1 MATSISTGGSGLD
14 IASLVSQLVAATR
27 APTEKRINT
36 AGTAVNAKLS
46 AVGQVKSA
54 MDGLQSALKKLDE
67 SATKPTF
74 KATVPGNAG
83 FAASAGEKAVAG
95 EYSVEVVRLASA
107 QKLASPAFASGPV
120 RGNGTLEI
128 DFGGDAPLQVQVE
141 AGQSLADIAA
151 AVNRASGG
159 KGVVASVVTA
169 DDGDHLVFTATATGS
184 AGALS
189 VRAVDDGGSLA
200 ALTNAPGGGLEEK
213 VAATDALVRVDGF
226 ERVSS
231 SNTVTGLVPGVTLTL
246 NKAAEGTRQV
256 LSVAGDNSGLKSA
269 LAAYATAYN
278 SAIGTL
284 KNTSAFNAET
294 GRASALTGDSLV
306 RSLQTQ
312 LRNKFS
318 DNVLALKELGI
329 TVSKEGTMSFDGD
342 TFDKAIQADPGA
354 VTRMFGSEGAYST
367 SVGKILKDSLDPYE
381 GSLTLR
387 TEGLNKQVK
396 ALEAQLDALD
406 LRMEKLSTLYTSQF
420 TAMETMVMQLQGSA
434 SSLNDLLSPGD

>member
-1 MATSISTGGSGLD
+1 
-14 IASLVSQLVAATR
+14 
-27 APTEKRINT
+27 
-36 AGTAVNAKLS
+36 
-46 AVGQVKSA
+46 
-54 MDGLQSALKKLDE
+54 
-67 SATKPTF
+67 TF

-120 RGNGTLEI
+120 GGNGTLEI

-284 KNTSAFNAET
+284 KNT
-294 GRASALTGDSLV
+294 
-306 RSLQTQ
+306 
-312 LRNKFS
+312 
-318 DNVLALKELGI
+318 
-329 TVSKEGTMSFDGD
+329 
-342 TFDKAIQADPGA
+342 
-354 VTRMFGSEGAYST
+354 
-367 SVGKILKDSLDPYE
+367 
-381 GSLTLR
+381 
-387 TEGLNKQVK
+387 
-396 ALEAQLDALD
+396 
-406 LRMEKLSTLYTSQF
+406 
-420 TAMETMVMQLQGSA
+420 
-434 SSLNDLLSPGD
+434 